1 MSDGQLTL
9 DKIYGLCKALEQK
22 GEDLSQYQV
31 YLGDDDE
38 LNGIH
43 TAWYSDLLLSD
54 NEECKPLLDMIA
66 EDRGNVEFRG
76 KGILL
81 S

>member
-1 MSDGQLTL
+1 MDGQLTL
-9 DKIYGLCKALEQK
+9 DKIYELCKSLEQK

-31 YLGDDDE
+31 YLGQDDE

-43 TAWYSDLLLSD
+43 TCWFTNLLD
-54 NEECKPLLDMIA
+54 NSEESRPLLDMIV
-66 EDRGNVEFRG
+66 EDYGNVEFRG

>member
-1 MSDGQLTL
+1 MDGQLTL
-9 DKIYGLCKALEQK
+9 DKIYELCKSLEQK

-31 YLGDDDE
+31 YLGQDDE

-43 TAWYSDLLLSD
+43 TCWFTNILLSGD
-54 NEECKPLLDMIA
+54 EDSKPLLDMIA
-66 EDRGNVEFRG
+66 EDIGNVEFQG
-76 KGILL
+76 KGILF

>member
-1 MSDGQLTL
+1 MDGQLTL
-9 DKIYGLCKALEQK
+9 EKIYELCKSLKQK

-31 YLGDDDE
+31 YLGQDDE

-43 TAWYSDLLLSD
+43 TGWYADLLLSD
-54 NEECKPLLDMIA
+54 NEDSKPLLDMIT

>member
-1 MSDGQLTL
+1 MGQLTL
-9 DKIYGLCKALEQK
+9 DKIFEVCMELKRK

-43 TAWYSDLLLSD
+43 TGWYVNVLSTEKD
-54 NEECKPLLDMIA
+54 DEDFIGLIN
-66 EDRGNVEFRG
+66 EDRHNEEFRG
-76 KGILL
+76 KGILI